1 MLISHRKMAA
11 PTVRMQISAGVGSG
25 ENKKLKMKSIFVKS
39 SRKFRPKKKK
49 VQKRLEEISVSF
61 YSIVLCLQK
70 WTHTYTHMASNLPN
84 SQCWTTQAAE
94 FLPLFTLE

>member
-1 MLISHRKMAA
+1 MISHRKMAA

-49 VQKRLEEISVSF
+49 KKYR
-61 YSIVLCLQK
+61 K
-70 WTHTYTHMASNLPN
+70 G
-84 SQCWTTQAAE
+84 
-94 FLPLFTLE
+94 